1 MTGRWLSKAAVLWV
15 LYEAPGVPAHLLST
29 LIAVAAHTDQDGKGA
44 YISAATAAEITR
56 KTERNAKK
64 DLAEL
69 TRLGLLLPGNQ
80 RIVAHIRADRRPNV
94 YDLPMPRGVAHDTP
108 PSPNGVSQ
116 ATARGVAQ
124 SPNGVSQATP
134 EEVLKTSGTARGRAS
149 ADGARAGAPLNPAT
163 SRRTAVPSVRRAI
176 HHAGEFAA
184 RNTAAER
191 QEAYAGKSTCGKDE
205 CIEATSTAARRD
217 ELGDEPDNLYCAC
230 QEKAMSR

>member
-44 YISAATAAEITR
+44 YISAATVAEITR
-56 KTERNAKK
+56 KTERNARK
-64 DLAEL
+64 DLAKL

-94 YDLPMPRGVAHDTP
+94 YDLPMPRGVAQDTP
-108 PSPNGVSQ
+108 SSPNGVSQ

-124 SPNGVSQATP
+124 SPNGVSRATP

-149 ADGARAGAPLNPAT
+149 ADGARAGAPEPAT
-163 SRRTAVPSVRRAI
+163 PRRAPPCPECGVPFTPAELADPDY
-176 HHAGEFAA
+176 HAAA
-184 RNTAAER
+184 MRGYLMHAECEQRWLAAE
-191 QEAYAGKSTCGKDE
+191 DE
-205 CIEATSTAARRD
+205 KQ
-217 ELGDEPDNLYCAC
+217 P
-230 QEKAMSR
+230 